1 MIKNGKV
8 ITKTNNAGGIL
19 GGLSNGMP
27 IIVRVGFK
35 PAASVAKTQQTLDI
49 SRNEQTNLTVPG
61 RHDPCVV
68 PRAPPVVECVVS
80 MVLADHAIR
89 SGLIPLVL
97 K

>member
-1 MIKNGKV
+1 MIKNGRV

>member
-1 MIKNGKV
+1 LLKDGKV

-19 GGLSNGMP
+19 GGLSSGMP
-27 IIVRVGFK
+27 IVTRVGFK

-49 SRNEQTNLTVPG
+49 SKNEQTNLIVAG

-89 SGLIPLVL
+89 SGVIPLVL